1 MRGLIALTVAMGVM
15 IVAGVLVVGV
25 TIMHRMGAGGSG
37 GPVDTVLDEPAG
49 THMVAVGSDGGRLAV
64 VLSGGGPDRVVLL
77 GPGGAVVGRVALRQR

>member
-25 TIMHRMGAGGSG
+25 TIMHRMGGAG

-77 GPGGAVVGRVALRQR
+77 GPDGAVVGRVALRQR

>member
-1 MRGLIALTVAMGVM
+1 MRGLVALTVVMGVM

-25 TIMHRMGAGGSG
+25 TIMHRMAGGG
-37 GPVDTVLDEPAG
+37 GAAVNAVLDEPAG

-77 GPGGAVVGRVALRQR
+77 GEGGAVVGRVALRAR